1 MHQSISYTVLTKKH
15 SSKNKVTNE
24 KKKENVKSKYIQK
37 LDNKKTNI
45 KPQKKNKGITVNKIS
60 LCKYDDTYKNLS
72 RISALTTKLNSK
84 EISVINTET
93 FPTSS
98 IKSMNN
104 SIIIQRKASNNI
116 MTEGTDIPKET
127 ITENRNEF
135 LKEINESP
143 FHIPNIKGPDYLPK
157 SNYERM
163 IPRLNNVITQCNG
176 LEIDRI
182 KYSKNQGCCV
192 TCT

>member
-1 MHQSISYTVLTKKH
+1 
-15 SSKNKVTNE
+15 
-24 KKKENVKSKYIQK
+24 
-37 LDNKKTNI
+37 
-45 KPQKKNKGITVNKIS
+45 
-60 LCKYDDTYKNLS
+60 
-72 RISALTTKLNSK
+72 
-84 EISVINTET
+84 
-93 FPTSS
+93 
-98 IKSMNN
+98 MNN